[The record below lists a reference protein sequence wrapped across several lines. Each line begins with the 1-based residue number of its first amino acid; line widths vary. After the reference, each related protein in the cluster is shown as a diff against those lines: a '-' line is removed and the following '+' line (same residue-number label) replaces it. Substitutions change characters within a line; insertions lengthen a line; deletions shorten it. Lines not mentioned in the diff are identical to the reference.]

1 MIGPQGKE
9 EWRLVEVKKWGTHDL
24 VIWVHKT
31 KIFKPSTQRP
41 EANLQSTL
49 SMTPD
54 RAEAVEPS
62 DKSMTNEKNVMAK
75 KGRQR
80 KKKKRKVSNAITNK
94 GERPTSEKLCKGGT
108 SMDKQQLVKKAA
120 TSNKQSITESKRKKM
135 NEKRKCQLAPIS
147 QKA

>member
-1 MIGPQGKE
+1 MECETERRKSSSYELTTQ
-9 EWRLVEVKKWGTHDL
+9 
-24 VIWVHKT
+24 
-31 KIFKPSTQRP
+31 QRP

-49 SMTPD
+49 LITSD

-62 DKSMTNEKNVMAK
+62 NKSMTNEKNVMVK

-80 KKKKRKVSNAITNK
+80 KKKKRKASNAITNK
-94 GERPTSEKLCKGGT
+94 GERPTSERVCKGGT
-108 SMDKQQLVKKAA
+108 SLGKQQLVKKAA

-135 NEKRKCQLAPIS
+135 NEKRKCQVAPMS